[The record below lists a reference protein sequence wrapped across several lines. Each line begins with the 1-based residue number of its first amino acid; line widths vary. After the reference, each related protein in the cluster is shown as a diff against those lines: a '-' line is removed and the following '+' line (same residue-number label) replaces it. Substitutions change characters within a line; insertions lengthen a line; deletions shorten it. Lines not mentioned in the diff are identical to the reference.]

1 MKQPEYK
8 FNEGALIKELQTYID
23 ATYKSHYGQGKIQTS
38 EVIIDRG
45 NGLGFFLGNI
55 DKYNSRYGNKGNSS
69 DHRKDLMK
77 VLHYALLALYEHDRL
92 KDSKESLKK

>member
-1 MKQPEYK
+1 MKQPNYK
-8 FNEGALIKELQTYID
+8 FNEGVLIKELQTYID

-55 DKYNSRYGNKGNSS
+55 DKYNSRYGNKGNTS
-69 DHRKDLMK
+69 DHRTQLKSFAN
-77 VLHYALLALYEHDRL
+77 YNARL
-92 KDSKESLKK
+92 